1 MDEQKLEILKRC
13 ARDLLYFGR
22 VISPQTFYLESP
34 DFHKELA
41 EILMDRDLRQ
51 ICVEA
56 PRGSAKSSITL
67 MFVLH
72 HAIFDEG
79 DKLIVMQS
87 KTRPEAIN
95 RLTKIK
101 NIIEYDHR
109 FRELFGYCGEQV
121 ADIWREDKIKTR
133 IGNYKVTIKALG
145 TGQQI
150 RGALEEDTRI
160 TLLLL
165 DDPDDEMSCV
175 TKERMNSNFDAFF
188 GGVAGLDMRNGR
200 VCVIGTPIR
209 EGCIVEKLRDAPGWT
224 TKHYKAMNE
233 DTQEVLWS
241 EMYSFEW
248 LKNKKEELKAIG
260 KLSKFY
266 SEYMCEIVGE
276 EDQLFKEEYWKDKRF
291 TGHLEIQGDYTV
303 LVISSKNGIQLKDK
317 EKILLNTYLGV
328 DPASSTKQS
337 ADYFVVFPVGM
348 DSKKEIYCLPYF
360 RGRVTPMEGAEKII
374 NKIKEVKP
382 KRGGIETTG
391 YQEMLRQFVKE
402 RMLEEGVYCSGF
414 EQTEGYK
421 PKTEK
426 SLRLEQLQPLFAQKK
441 VWIMEEGMQAFIDEL
456 LMYPR
461 GKNDDLLDGFYYAT
475 RRMFPPDDIPVKQ
488 EFRFYPRENEL
499 SNQDTWMLN

>member
-1 MDEQKLEILKRC
+1 
-13 ARDLLYFGR
+13 
-22 VISPQTFYLESP
+22 
-34 DFHKELA
+34 
-41 EILMDRDLRQ
+41 
-51 ICVEA
+51 
-56 PRGSAKSSITL
+56 
-67 MFVLH
+67 MFALH

-101 NIIEYDHR
+101 NIIEYDQR
-109 FRELFGYCGEQV
+109 FRDLFGYCGEQV
-121 ADIWREDKIKTR
+121 AEIWREDKIKTR
-133 IGNYKVTIKALG
+133 IGSYKVTIKALG

-175 TKERMNSNFDAFF
+175 TKERMDNNFDAFL

-200 VCVIGTPIR
+200 VVVIGTPIR
-209 EGCIVEKLRDAPGWT
+209 QGCIVEKLRDAPGWT
-224 TKHYKAMNE
+224 TKKYKAVDE
-233 DTQEVLWS
+233 DLNEVLWG
-241 EMYSFEW
+241 EMYSLDW
-248 LKNKKEELKAIG
+248 LKTKKEELKAIG
-260 KLSKFY
+260 KLAKFY

-276 EDQLFKEEYWKDKRF
+276 EDQLFKPEYWEDRRYSGHIEIEKDDVY
-291 TGHLEIQGDYTV
+291 L
-303 LVISSKNGIQLKDK
+303 LISRRNGVELKEP
-317 EKILLNTYLGV
+317 EKILIHTYLGI

-337 ADYFVVFPVGM
+337 ADYFVIFPLGM
-348 DSKKEIYCLPYF
+348 DSKKDIYCLPYF

-382 KRGGIETTG
+382 QRAGIETTG
-391 YQEMLRQFVKE
+391 YQEMLRQYVKE
-402 RMLEEGVYCSGF
+402 RMNEENIYCSGL
-414 EQTEGYK
+414 EQTEGFK

-456 LMYPR
+456 MMYPR
-461 GKNDDLLDGFYYAT
+461 GKNDDLLDGIYFGSRKMY
-475 RRMFPPDDIPVKQ
+475 PPEYEVKV
-488 EFRFYPRENEL
+488 NTNL
-499 SNQDTWMLN
+499 SDRDFWGKNSRQLTWMCN